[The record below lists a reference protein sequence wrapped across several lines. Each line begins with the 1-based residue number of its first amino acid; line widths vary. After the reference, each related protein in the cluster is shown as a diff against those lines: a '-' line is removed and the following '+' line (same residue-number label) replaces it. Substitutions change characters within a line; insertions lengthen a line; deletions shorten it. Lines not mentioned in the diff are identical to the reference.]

1 MLKNLSLRSRLFV
14 FLWASLALSV
24 SLLGCAANENTVVR
38 AKPQDAIAAVSEK
51 AQGEGA
57 ADGDK
62 TQDESAG
69 DGKKAQD
76 ESAGDGKKAQ
86 DESAGDGK
94 KTQDESAGG
103 GKKEQDESSAADG
116 KKAQDESAADGK
128 KAQDESAGD
137 GKKAQGESAANG
149 TKTEDE
155 SAVVGKTAP
164 DFTLRDTNGQTHQLS
179 RLIGKFVVLEWWF
192 NDGCPFVRK
201 HYNSNNMQSL
211 QKEFTG
217 KGVVWYTISSAGDG
231 KQGSHTLAEYNKILA
246 QLSAQPT
253 ALLLDPDGKVGHLY
267 QAKTTPDRYVIDK
280 TGKLIYAGAID
291 DTPSSE
297 TDDIPKSTNYVRA
310 ALAEALSGKKV
321 TVATTKPYGCSVKYA
336 N

>member
-1 MLKNLSLRSRLFV
+1 
-14 FLWASLALSV
+14 
-24 SLLGCAANENTVVR
+24 
-38 AKPQDAIAAVSEK
+38 
-51 AQGEGA
+51 
-57 ADGDK
+57 K
-62 TQDESAG
+62 T
-69 DGKKAQD
+69 QD

-103 GKKEQDESSAADG
+103 GKK
-116 KKAQDESAADGK
+116 
-128 KAQDESAGD
+128 AQDESAGD
-137 GKKAQGESAANG
+137 G

-164 DFTLRDTNGQTHQLS
+164 DFTLRDTKGQTHQLS
-179 RLIGKFVVLEWWF
+179 RLIGKFVVLEWF

-201 HYNSNNMQSL
+201 HYKSNNMQSL

-231 KQGSHTLAEYNKILA
+231 KQGSHTPAEYNKILS

-267 QAKTTPDRYVIDK
+267 QAKTTPDMYVIDK